1 MGNTTLNFTDFTSF
15 DTLNLTKS
23 DEPIIITINDDL
35 FAEPTE
41 SLLCSILAGVV
52 DSVRTVDPKQVTIVI
67 NDDDGEVGGNVCYK
81 LLYTLG
87 AVQCIITFYI
97 DLVRVH

>member
-41 SLLCSILAGVV
+41 SLLCGILAGVV
-52 DSVRTVDPKQVTIVI
+52 DSVRTVDPKQVTIDIIDNEGKKDGIVYVI
-67 NDDDGEVGGNVCYK
+67 SCF
-81 LLYTLG
+81 T
-87 AVQCIITFYI
+87 
-97 DLVRVH
+97 H